1 MALSVDPRFC
11 IFGLNQFVLG
21 VLELIFIVLK
31 ASLIFG
37 YFFTLSGLCWC
48 LVLLIFRSLSLFKSS
63 IPFLSPC
70 NVDNL
75 SCAVTSFDQPP
86 IPHCEMTFF
95 FNRAQMCFMWLTP
108 IF

>member
-1 MALSVDPRFC
+1 MALSIDPRFC

-21 VLELIFIVLK
+21 V
-31 ASLIFG
+31 FG
-37 YFFTLSGLCWC
+37 ANIYGIEGVFNLLLFFTLSGLCWC